1 MILYF
6 IKDNRKVENI
16 QLAFCL
22 HVSLLHYYSFLIRGY
37 IGGLKVFL
45 LLINISMNVI
55 IPVRSCCSFNCVIY
69 YESMTTTSLIVIA
82 FCIVISLG
90 TISMALITDY
100 KDKKSKKKEIKTVSE
115 QSQDELEPINSPM
128 SDE

>member
-22 HVSLLHYYSFLIRGY
+22 HIPLHYYSFLIRGY

-69 YESMTTTSLIVIA
+69 YESMTTTPLIVIA
-82 FCIVISLG
+82 CCIVISLG

-100 KDKKSKKKEIKTVSE
+100 KDKKSKKKEKKTVSE
-115 QSQDELEPINSPM
+115 QSQDELEPINSTM